1 MTYFNALNDLSKQ
14 YDEVRLVLGDQL
26 HAGHSWW
33 QTPCSNI
40 LYVMFEM
47 QQELDYVKHHR
58 QKILAF
64 FAAMR
69 NFAKA
74 ISHKHDMLYIALDNS
89 DNQQDLI
96 ANLKAVIHK
105 VKATK
110 LTYQEPDEY
119 RLNQQ
124 LAGIDWIERECV
136 GSEHFFTQ
144 RNNLKRYFPKQKSLL
159 METFYRQLRQDT
171 GYLMNGNKPM
181 GDRWNFDSENRK
193 KLPKNHSL
201 PTPLC
206 FANDVADIEEMLTK
220 QKVTT
225 FGTVDAKRF
234 LWPVNRQQAIEL
246 FEYFLEHLFP
256 HFGTFQDAMTE
267 SGWSLYHSRISF
279 ALNSKILS
287 PQYVIERAIE
297 RYKADSEQ
305 ITLPQVEGFVRQI
318 LGWREYVRLIY
329 WHYMPAYADKNE
341 LAHTRDLPSFFWNAK
356 TKMRCVSHAIQ
367 QSLDYAYAH
376 HIQRLMIT
384 GNFALLAGIE
394 PQQVDAWYLGI
405 YIDAIEWVELPNTR
419 GMSQFADGGILATK
433 PYVSGGNYIHK
444 MSHYCAE
451 CHYNVAKKHG
461 ENSCPFNSLYWHFI
475 DRHRERFEHNH
486 RMRMMYAQWNK
497 RSEEERQAILTQAE
511 YYLTN
516 LEEL

>member
-220 QKVTT
+220 QKVDD
-225 FGTVDAKRF
+225 VRKVERYR
-234 LWPVNRQQAIEL
+234 LSVNRHKKAIEL
-246 FEYFLEHLFP
+246 LRIISLSTFFLTLA
-256 HFGTFQDAMTE
+256 TFQDAMTE
-267 SGWSLYHSRISF
+267 SGWS
-279 ALNSKILS
+279 ALNSFKKFRLALHTVKILLCLN
-287 PQYVIERAIE
+287 YVIERAIE
-297 RYKADSEQ
+297 RYKADFRARLRCPH
-305 ITLPQVEGFVRQI
+305 TLRALSSATIFLSCWRDYRFDSFIGI
-318 LGWREYVRLIY
+318 LHLPDRTGSTKRTCAPRRLY
-329 WHYMPAYADKNE
+329 
-341 LAHTRDLPSFFWNAK
+341 LSFFLERQKQKLA
-356 TKMRCVSHAIQ
+356 MCFRMAIQ
-367 QSLDYAYAH
+367 LIS
-376 HIQRLMIT
+376 
-384 GNFALLAGIE
+384 
-394 PQQVDAWYLGI
+394 
-405 YIDAIEWVELPNTR
+405 
-419 GMSQFADGGILATK
+419 
-433 PYVSGGNYIHK
+433 
-444 MSHYCAE
+444 
-451 CHYNVAKKHG
+451 
-461 ENSCPFNSLYWHFI
+461 
-475 DRHRERFEHNH
+475 
-486 RMRMMYAQWNK
+486 
-497 RSEEERQAILTQAE
+497 
-511 YYLTN
+511 
-516 LEEL
+516 